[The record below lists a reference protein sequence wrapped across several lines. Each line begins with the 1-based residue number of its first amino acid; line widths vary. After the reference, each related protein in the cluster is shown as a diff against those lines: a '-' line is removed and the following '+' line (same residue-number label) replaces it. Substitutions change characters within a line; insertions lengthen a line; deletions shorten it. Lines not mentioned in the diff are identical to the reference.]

1 MKGWKVVQTINDKG
15 VTIKSNGQLALI
27 TIIKTGVT
35 CNAWTT
41 FTTFNS
47 SYTPEHGIR
56 FAKNFADSE
65 LDNTHLYI
73 TGNTINSPGA
83 LSNKSL
89 DTSVMYKLKNPLY

>member
-47 SYTPEHGIR
+47 SYTPEYGIR
-56 FAKNFADSE
+56 FAKNVSDSE
-65 LDNTHLYI
+65 SDNTHLYI
-73 TGNTINSPGA
+73 TGNNINTPGA
-83 LSNKSL
+83 LSNKTL